1 MTDFVIK
8 KLPYDLSSH
17 AGLAFIG
24 KYLKR
29 VNVNALIDPKF
40 PVRSGVANSEILKS
54 YLALL
59 CLGKSDFDA
68 IESFRDNAFF
78 KRALGLSTVPSSPT
92 LRQRMDAH
100 AASWF
105 ELAPQMNQ
113 LLLGSRINGQPIDF
127 GALACGYTPVDLDTF
142 AMDNGGTQKELVGRT
157 YAGVDGYCPFA
168 VYLGRLGYY
177 LELALRP
184 GVQHSAAESEYNF
197 ERALPMA
204 ASLVATPL
212 LVRADSGFC
221 SLKLMQEITAQAGA
235 LDREI
240 AFIIKWNPRRAPVED
255 IAAARVADTDAGT
268 VWVSERAGKREC
280 LWQEA
285 LALDGV
291 GSQANPV
298 RRVYRLTERSTADLG
313 FRHKHGNPLLLPE
326 YTLEGW
332 TTTLPEA
339 FSAVQVIEL
348 YCDHAT
354 HEQFHSE
361 FKTDMDLERL
371 PSGKFDTNYLV
382 CQLAA
387 VAMNLLRLIGQNTLS
402 ESDAP
407 VRHAAKRRRIKTVM
421 QELMFK
427 AARMIRHAGRWVLGL
442 GESDRGFAVFERHY
456 RQLSGQPSTA

>member
-1 MTDFVIK
+1 MTDFIIK

-24 KYLKR
+24 KYLKS
-29 VNVNALIDPKF
+29 VNVNSLIDPKF
-40 PVRSGVANSEILKS
+40 PVRSGASNSDILKS
-54 YLALL
+54 YLSLL

-68 IESFRDNAFF
+68 IESFRGDAFF
-78 KRALGLSTVPSSPT
+78 MRALGLGVVPSSPT
-92 LRQRMDAH
+92 LRQRMDTH

-105 ELAPQMNQ
+105 DLAPRMNQ
-113 LLLGSRINGQPIDF
+113 LLLSSRINGQPIDF
-127 GALACGYTPVDLDTF
+127 GALTCGYTPVDLDTF
-142 AMDNGGTQKELVGRT
+142 VMDNAGTKKELVGRT

-168 VYLGRLGYY
+168 VYLGSLGYC

-184 GVQHSAAESEYNF
+184 GVQHSALESEYNL

-204 ASLVATPL
+204 ASLVSSAL

-221 SLKLMQEITAQAGA
+221 SVKLMQSITAQAKLVA
-235 LDREI
+235 REI
-240 AFIIKWNPRRAPVED
+240 AFIIKWNPRTSPVEA
-255 IAAARVADTDAGT
+255 IAAKRVADTSTQWMSA
-268 VWVSERAGKREC
+268 RAGKREC

-285 LALDGV
+285 LSLEGV
-291 GSQANPV
+291 GSDANPV
-298 RRVYRLTERSTADLG
+298 RRVYRLSERTID
-313 FRHKHGNPLLLPE
+313 KHGNALLLPE
-326 YTLEGW
+326 YVLEGW
-332 TTTLPEA
+332 TTTLPERFGCA
-339 FSAVQVIEL
+339 EVIAL

-387 VAMNLLRLIGQNTLS
+387 VAMNLLRLIGQNTLN
-402 ESDAP
+402 EPDAP
-407 VRHAAKRRRIKTVM
+407 VRHQAKRRRIKTVM

-427 AARMIRHAGRWVLGL
+427 AARMITHAGQWALGL
-442 GESDRGFAVFERHY
+442 GASDPAFAVFERHY
-456 RQLSGQPSTA
+456 GQLDTA

>member
-1 MTDFVIK
+1 MTDFIIK

-29 VNVNALIDPKF
+29 ANVNALIDPKF
-40 PVRSGVANSEILKS
+40 PVRSGVTNSEILKS

-59 CLGKSDFDA
+59 CIGKSDFDA

-78 KRALGLSTVPSSPT
+78 KRALGLGSVASSPT
-92 LRQRMDAH
+92 LRQRMDTH

-127 GALACGYTPVDLDTF
+127 GSLECGYTPVDLDTF
-142 AMDNGGTQKELVGRT
+142 AMDNGGTKKELVGRT

-168 VYLGRLGYY
+168 VYLGSLGYC

-204 ASLVATPL
+204 ASLVTTPL

-221 SLKLMQEITAQAGA
+221 SVKLMQSICAQAKLVA
-235 LDREI
+235 REI
-240 AFIIKWNPRRAPVED
+240 AFIIKWNPRTSPVEA
-255 IAAARVADTDAGT
+255 IAAKRVVDTRT
-268 VWVSERAGKREC
+268 QWVSARAGKREC
-280 LWQEA
+280 LWQEG

-291 GSQANPV
+291 GSDANPA
-298 RRVYRLTERSTADLG
+298 RRVYRLSERTID
-313 FRHKHGNPLLLPE
+313 KHGNVLLLPE
-326 YTLEGW
+326 YVLEGW
-332 TTTLPEA
+332 TTTLPERFGCA
-339 FSAVQVIEL
+339 EVIAL

-387 VAMNLLRLIGQNTLS
+387 VAMNLLRLVGQNTLN
-402 ESDAP
+402 EPDAP
-407 VRHAAKRRRIKTVM
+407 VRHKAKRRRIKTVM
-421 QELMFK
+421 QELMLK
-427 AARMIRHAGRWVLGL
+427 AARMIHHAGRWILGL
-442 GESDRGFAVFERHY
+442 GESEPAFAVFERHY
-456 RQLSGQPSTA
+456 RQLNTA